1 MAHHDALS
9 GTINRS
15 GFNDALSRAT
25 WRRKACGP
33 GFSLL
38 CIGLDHFKDVND
50 KLGHAAGDEV
60 LRVATQ
66 RLRESVCDGDAVAR
80 LGGDE
85 FAVLLS
91 GVTTVAAVT
100 ALAQRIVKL
109 LAEPCEVAGQR
120 VNCGGSV
127 GAAIHGVDATEKAEP
142 LHKAD
147 LALYRAKAAGRGTF
161 SFYDA
166 ATDEL
171 LEARRRLTRDLQ
183 HALHSDQLCLHYQS
197 LHDSK
202 TRALT
207 GYEALLRWNHPT
219 RGDVPPPEFISLA
232 EEAGLI
238 EALGL

>member
-9 GTINRS
+9 GTTNRS
-15 GFNDALSRAT
+15 GFNDALSRAA
-25 WRRKACGP
+25 WRRKAGRP

-38 CIGLDHFKDVND
+38 CIDLDHFKDVND
-50 KLGHAAGDEV
+50 KLGYAAGDEV

-66 RLRESVCDGDAVAR
+66 RLREAVREVVRDSGAVAR

-100 ALAQRIVKL
+100 PLAQRIVKL
-109 LAEPCEVAGQR
+109 LAEPYEEAGQR

-127 GAAIHGVDATEKAEP
+127 GAAIHGVDATEKAKP

-183 HALHSDQLCLHYQS
+183 HALHSEQLWLHYQS

-202 TRALT
+202 TGA
-207 GYEALLRWNHPT
+207 
-219 RGDVPPPEFISLA
+219 
-232 EEAGLI
+232 
-238 EALGL
+238 